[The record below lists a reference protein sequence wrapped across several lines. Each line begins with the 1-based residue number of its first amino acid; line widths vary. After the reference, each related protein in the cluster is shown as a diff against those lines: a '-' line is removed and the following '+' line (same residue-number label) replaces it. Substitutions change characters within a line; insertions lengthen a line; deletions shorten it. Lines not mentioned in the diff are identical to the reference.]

1 MLIRD
6 IMTEKVLT
14 VSPETEMLDASHILK
29 ENRIRHL
36 CVSKGD
42 RLVGVLTDSDLKEA
56 GPSDATGLSV
66 HEITFLLTK
75 VQVKEIMS
83 KDPVTIGPDRTVE
96 EASLLMLKHHISC
109 LPVLNRKDLVGIVT
123 ETDIFKALSMLTGIH
138 QGGVKFGLELKDEAG
153 SIKEATDIM
162 RAQGG
167 RLVSIMTSYENARDG
182 FRNVY
187 IRVKGLG
194 VKALEKVEDELRDRC
209 RVLYVTESPKRE
221 ADRFDTPVASF
232 LG

>member
-6 IMTEKVLT
+6 IMTDKVIT
-14 VSPETEMLDASHILK
+14 VSPETEMLEASHILK

-36 CVSKGD
+36 CVLKGD
-42 RLVGVLTDSDLKEA
+42 RLAGVLTDTDLKEA

-75 VQVKEIMS
+75 VKVKEIMT
-83 KDPVTIGPDRTVE
+83 KDPVTIAPDRTVE
-96 EASLLMLKHHISC
+96 EASLLMLKHQISS
-109 LPVLNRKDLVGIVT
+109 LPVVDRKELVGIVT

-153 SIKEATDIM
+153 SIKEATDVM
-162 RAQGG
+162 RARGG

-194 VKALEKVEDELRDRC
+194 VADLEDVESELRERC
-209 RVLYVTESPKRE
+209 RVLYVSESPKRE
-221 ADRFDTPVASF
+221 KDLPDMQIASF
-232 LG
+232 IG